1 MEARLPSELSF
12 KGNVAENWALFKQK
26 LENFLIAS
34 GKANRPDEVKI
45 AVLLNIIGDQGLSIY
60 NTFEYGTEEDRTKY
74 EYITHLNMEQRRT
87 VQNTRQDQHEGES
100 VDEFTTEL
108 KKLASTC
115 EFKEKDVMIRDR
127 LVLGISDKRI
137 QEKLLQSAKEKDV
150 MIRDRLVLG
159 ISDKRIQEKLLQS
172 ANLELTEAVTICQ
185 SMESS
190 TNSQR
195 HIVWTI

>member
-34 GKANRPDEVKI
+34 GKANKPDEVKI

-74 EYITHLNMEQRRT
+74 ET
-87 VQNTRQDQHEGES
+87 VLDKFEKHCNPLKNLVYEHYKFFIRDQHEGES

-115 EFKEKDVMIRDR
+115 EFKEKDVS
-127 LVLGISDKRI
+127 LGTSMRVKA
-137 QEKLLQSAKEKDV
+137 LMNLQ
-150 MIRDRLVLG
+150 
-159 ISDKRIQEKLLQS
+159 Q
-172 ANLELTEAVTICQ
+172 N
-185 SMESS
+185 
-190 TNSQR
+190 
-195 HIVWTI
+195 